1 MSYIDHSESSNGV
14 MKKFKV
20 VLLGDQA
27 VGKSSI
33 ISRYVSDNFSISIES
48 TVGVDF

>member
-1 MSYIDHSESSNGV
+1 MCYVYPNDLL
-14 MKKFKV
+14 KKTKTPIKHKI

-33 ISRYVSDNFSISIES
+33 INRYIYNLFEECEHVHF
-48 TVGVDF
+48 

>member
-1 MSYIDHSESSNGV
+1 MSYVYPKDLL
-14 MKKFKV
+14 KKYKAPIKHKI

-33 ISRYVSDNFSISIES
+33 INRYIYNIFE
-48 TVGVDF
+48 

>member
-1 MSYIDHSESSNGV
+1 MSFNEYNDSSNGV

-20 VLLGDQA
+20 VFLGDQA

-33 ISRYVSDNFSISIES
+33 I
-48 TVGVDF
+48 